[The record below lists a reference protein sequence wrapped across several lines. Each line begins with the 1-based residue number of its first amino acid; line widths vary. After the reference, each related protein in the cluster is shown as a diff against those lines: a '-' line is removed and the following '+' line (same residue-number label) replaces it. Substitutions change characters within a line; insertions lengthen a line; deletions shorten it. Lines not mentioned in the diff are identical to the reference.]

1 MLLVLVFISPQL
13 MSPIHF
19 AFMHHYKTHERQTRH
34 ATLSVPEK
42 HCNYCDF
49 HFFHF
54 INDLDLYVESRLTQ
68 HLFNTRVTAMVSLL
82 LTSYTDKAVLGRA
95 PPQT

>member
-1 MLLVLVFISPQL
+1 

-19 AFMHHYKTHERQTRH
+19 AFMHHDENCSKHYSKT
-34 ATLSVPEK
+34 ATISVPEK

-54 INDLDLYVESRLTQ
+54 INDVNLYKGSTYIR
-68 HLFNTRVTAMVSLL
+68 HFFNTKPQGAVSFY
-82 LTSYTDKAVLGRA
+82 TPSYTNKSVLGRA
-95 PPQT
+95 PPQIHTIYA